1 MAQED
6 EVDLGP
12 PEAEE
17 VGEKVEAGFGKEAPS
32 FEIHKGAAIQS
43 KINRGV
49 YTGRVIRRTAVCS
62 RFTCLSR

>member
-17 VGEKVEAGFGKEAPS
+17 AGEKVEAGFGKSIAGS
-32 FEIHKGAAIQS
+32 VF
-43 KINRGV
+43 
-49 YTGRVIRRTAVCS
+49 
-62 RFTCLSR
+62 